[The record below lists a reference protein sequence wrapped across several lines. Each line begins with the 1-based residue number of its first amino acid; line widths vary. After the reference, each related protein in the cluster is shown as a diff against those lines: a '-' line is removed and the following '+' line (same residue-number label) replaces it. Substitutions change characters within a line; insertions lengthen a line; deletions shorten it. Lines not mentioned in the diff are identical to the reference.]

1 MSYIR
6 YKIVGGN
13 KYAYEVTAYWDPQLK
28 HSKQKTV
35 YLGVVD
41 SKGRILP
48 RSSDQGRP
56 QLLLDFGDGYLLN
69 QFIRRSDIY
78 AILEKTFGKYSHE
91 LIPLITYRLCMQSA
105 MYNASQWFEGNVLNR
120 LYPDAD
126 LSSQKISKILAH
138 LSSEEVQRSFF
149 KEYLGMQ
156 ARTEQAIIID
166 ATSLPNQIY
175 NNFNAWGYSDGSIE
189 KQFRFLCVADQRN
202 KTPLFYRYL
211 PGNLSDVTSLQQTIA
226 ELSNLGINNTF
237 TLIDAGYFSQANI
250 NFLYENKINFLTR
263 LPASRKLYK
272 ELLKNL
278 GSDIESADNAI
289 SYGKR
294 GLFIKRAAIDL
305 YGHPGFAY
313 LVLDPLRKGKEVN
326 ELLLQNNI
334 EKMDKNQLKQN
345 LDNCGIMILISS
357 AQIASNEVVEC
368 YYLRQ
373 IVEQI
378 FGFFKDDL
386 DSLPIRRHCEETIK
400 GYLFLQFISL
410 IFFTQLR
417 KILKGKYTVEQALL
431 GLRNLKCKL
440 YSTHLLVAEAVKK
453 QKEIFKLFNI
463 LVPKKCGI

>member
-1 MSYIR
+1 MSYVR
-6 YKIVGGN
+6 YKIVGSN
-13 KYAYEVTAYWDPQLK
+13 KYAYKITAYWDSQLK

-41 SKGRILP
+41 SKGNILP
-48 RSSDQGRP
+48 KSSDQATP

-69 QFIRRSDIY
+69 QFIKRSDIFT
-78 AILEKTFGKYSHE
+78 ILEKAFGKYSDE
-91 LIPLITYRLCMQSA
+91 LIPLIAYRLCMPSA
-105 MYNASQWFEGNVLNR
+105 MYNASQWFEGNILSK
-120 LYPDAD
+120 LYPNAD
-126 LSSQKISKILAH
+126 LSSQKTSKILAH
-138 LSSEEVQRSFF
+138 LSREDVQRSFF
-149 KEYLGMQ
+149 KEYLSMQ
-156 ARTEQAIIID
+156 AKSKQAIIID

-189 KQFRFLCVADQRN
+189 KQFRFLCVADQKS

-226 ELSNLGINNTF
+226 ELANLGINNTF
-237 TLIDAGYFSQANI
+237 TLIDAGYFSQTNI
-250 NFLYENKINFLTR
+250 DFLYENKIDFLTR

-272 ELLKNL
+272 ELIKNF
-278 GSDIESADNAI
+278 GSNIENVDNTG

-294 GLFIKRAAIDL
+294 GLFIKREAIDI

-313 LVLDPLRKGKEVN
+313 LVLDPVRKGKEVN
-326 ELLLQNNI
+326 ELLLQNNT
-334 EKMDKNQLKQN
+334 EKLDKNLLKQN
-345 LDNCGIMILISS
+345 LDNCGVMILVSS
-357 AQIASNEVVEC
+357 AQIVSNEVVEC

-373 IVEQI
+373 IIEQI

-400 GYLFLQFISL
+400 GYLFLQFIAL
-410 IFFTQLR
+410 IFFIQLR
-417 KILKGKYTVEQALL
+417 KNLKGKLTVEQALL
-431 GLRNLKCKL
+431 CLRNLKCKL
-440 YSTHLLVAEAVKK
+440 YSSHFLVAEAVKK